1 MIGTHHPVPGTYR
14 TALDEWQK
22 VPLDSFPRNIGT
34 LVIGPANDLV
44 HLVEKNYP
52 VLFDSVDRL
61 LLDIFIVD
69 KVASLF
75 LGQQTRC
82 LADSNLT
89 ATGTLATE
97 VLEHALQLP
106 GHLLHAWGTH
116 DFDTHSRS
124 ADFDFDLLVIK
135 FTLTE

>member
-1 MIGTHHPVPGTYR
+1 MVRTHHPITGTYR
-14 TALDEWQK
+14 TTLYERQK
-22 VPLDSFPRNIGT
+22 VSLDPFPRNIGT
-34 LVIGPANDLV
+34 LVIGPADDLV

-52 VLFDSVDRL
+52 VLFDSVDSL

-106 GHLLHAWGTH
+106 GHLLHARGAH

-135 FTLTE
+135 FALTE

>member
-14 TALDEWQK
+14 AALDKWQK
-22 VPLDSFPRNIGT
+22 VSLDPFPRNIGA
-34 LVIGPANDLV
+34 LMIGPADDLV

-82 LADSNLT
+82 FDDSNL
-89 ATGTLATE
+89 AAAGTLATE

-106 GHLLHAWGTH
+106 SNLFHTRGAH
-116 DFDTHSRS
+116 DFDTHSWS
-124 ADFDFDLLVIK
+124 ADFDFDLLVIE